1 MPAESTRIWSER
13 PCAAILCRNTPC
25 AVGLRQMLPIQTKR
39 TEERVMAVVQVK
51 HRSSRSTSSSSRP
64 HDASKPGL
72 RGLAQDLKCWPC
84 VCHAGRAAAAKLW
97 QQRLAR
103 AACRTL
109 RVESGKPPHSQA
121 MVQEDSK
128 KCTAAVASQPTLR
141 KSDRLLDRQFD
152 LRELEG
158 ANDVFELGGQSR
170 VVLLHQSDEF

>member
-103 AACRTL
+103 AACRTF
-109 RVESGKPPHSQA
+109 EASAAKPPQRCISCCLLA
-121 MVQEDSK
+121 PSPGYG
-128 KCTAAVASQPTLR
+128 AASRSRRA
-141 KSDRLLDRQFD
+141 KSDRLLAQDTMR
-152 LRELEG
+152 
-158 ANDVFELGGQSR
+158 ATVP
-170 VVLLHQSDEF
+170 V

>member
-1 MPAESTRIWSER
+1 MS
-13 PCAAILCRNTPC
+13 
-25 AVGLRQMLPIQTKR
+25 
-39 TEERVMAVVQVK
+39 
-51 HRSSRSTSSSSRP
+51 
-64 HDASKPGL
+64 D
-72 RGLAQDLKCWPC
+72 
-84 VCHAGRAAAAKLW
+84 
-97 QQRLAR
+97 RLL

-109 RVESGKPPHSQA
+109 GVESEKPPQRGQLLPDLQPHSQA
-121 MVQEDSK
+121 MGQEDGE